1 MGMKSQCVVYCVIFL
16 ALVSAKESPK
26 EKINKRNLKRAIEDF
41 TQNVYIQLATNLRN
55 ENFVFSPL
63 SLHGALSMVYL
74 GSKVDSN
81 TYEEL
86 RKSLGILSSPT
97 SLKESFKSFIKFLI
111 KQNTVKYGNHIWV
124 RDGYKIKQEY
134 KNTNISS
141 LDFNKITAAEEVN
154 QWVSETTNGKINKI
168 VNEFPDNALM
178 FLANT
183 IYFKDS

>member
-1 MGMKSQCVVYCVIFL
+1 MKSQCVVYYVIFL
-16 ALVSAKESPK
+16 ALVSAQENPR
-26 EKINKRNLKRAIEDF
+26 EKINKKNLKRAIEDF

-63 SLHGALSMVYL
+63 SLHSALSMVYL

-134 KNTNISS
+134 KNTVENYMNANISS

-154 QWVSETTNGKINKI
+154 QWVSETTNGKINK
-168 VNEFPDNALM
+168 EL
-178 FLANT
+178 T
-183 IYFKDS
+183 